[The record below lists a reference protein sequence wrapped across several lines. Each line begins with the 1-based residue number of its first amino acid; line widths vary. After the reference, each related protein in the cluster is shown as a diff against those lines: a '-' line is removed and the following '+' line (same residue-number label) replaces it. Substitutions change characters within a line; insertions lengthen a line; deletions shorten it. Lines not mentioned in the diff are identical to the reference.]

1 MTRALL
7 AAVLLL
13 QGQDRTDLKAAL
25 AREIIGPS
33 TAMEE
38 VQAWLEPRIPAMPRV
53 ASAEEWTKTAARLRA
68 DVLEK
73 VVFRG
78 EAARWRDAKTKV
90 EFLAEIEGG
99 PGVRIRKLR
108 YEALPGLWIPAL
120 LYLPEKPAGK
130 VPVHLAVN
138 GHDGKGKA
146 ADYKQIRCANLA
158 RRGMIALNVEWLGMG
173 QLRGPGYGHYL
184 MNQLDL
190 LGTSGLAPFYLSMSR
205 GLDLLLSLENAD
217 PARVAV
223 HGLSGGGWQ
232 TITIT
237 ALDPRVTLSNPV
249 AGYSSFKTRVRH
261 LKDLGDSEQT
271 PCDLATVADY
281 THLTA
286 MRAPRPTLLTFC
298 AKDNCCF
305 EAGYALQPLLDAAR
319 PAFALYGREDAL
331 RSHVNVDPGD
341 HNFGLDN
348 RQALYRMVGDSFF
361 PGDPSYDPKEIA
373 SEVKTAQELEIEL
386 PKENA
391 TFNSLARALMA
402 GLPRGSADRARLRE
416 LLRLET
422 DSAVSAAEVGKEE
435 KGGIRIVYRRLR
447 VDDAW
452 TLPSV
457 ELAPA
462 EPRSTAVL
470 FSEAGKAGAW
480 AEAERLLAG
489 GSRVVALD
497 PFYYGESKIAQKDF
511 LFALLVAAVGRRPLG
526 IQASQVAAVARWAA
540 GEFKGPVT
548 VAAAGPR
555 ASLAALAAATLEEK
569 AIAGLEL
576 HRPYGSLQEVIE
588 QNLGV
593 NQAPELFCFG
603 LLESFD
609 VRTLA
614 ALAAPRPLVV
624 HGASERARKELEP
637 LRGSYPALEIR

>member
-1 MTRALL
+1 MMRVLSVLILL
-7 AAVLLL
+7 AA
-13 QGQDRTDLKAAL
+13 QEKPDLKAVL
-25 AREIIGPS
+25 SREIIGPS

-38 VQAWLEPRIPAMPRV
+38 VQAWLEPRIPSMPAVR
-53 ASAEEWTKTAARLRA
+53 SAEEWTRTAERLRA
-68 DVLEK
+68 ETLQK

-78 EAARWRDAKTKV
+78 EAAKWRDAKTRV
-90 EFLAEIEGG
+90 EWLAEIEGG

-120 LYLPEKPAGK
+120 LYLPEKLADK

-190 LGTSGLAPFYLSMSR
+190 CGTSGLAPFYLSMSR

-271 PCDLATVADY
+271 PCDMAVVADY
-281 THLTA
+281 THFTA
-286 MRAPRPTLLTFC
+286 MRAPKPTLLTFC

-305 EAGYALQPLLDAAR
+305 EAGYALAPLVEAAQPVYR
-319 PAFALYGREDAL
+319 LYGKEAAL

-348 RQALYRMVGDSFF
+348 RQALYRMVGDFFF
-361 PGDPSYDPKEIA
+361 PGDASYDPKEIA

-391 TFNSLARALMA
+391 TFSSLARALMA
-402 GLPRGSADRARLRE
+402 DLPRGPSDRARLRE
-416 LLRLET
+416 VLRLEK
-422 DSAVSAAEVGKEE
+422 DSAVTAVQVGLEE
-435 KGGIRIVYRRLR
+435 KGGLRIVYRKLR
-447 VDDAW
+447 VDDAF

-462 EPRSTAVL
+462 EPRSTSIL

-480 AEAERLLAG
+480 AEAERLLAE
-489 GSRVVALD
+489 GSRVVAVD
-497 PFYYGESKIAQKDF
+497 PFYYGESRIAQKDF

-526 IQASQVAAVARWAA
+526 LQASQVAAVARWAA
-540 GEFKGPVT
+540 GEFKTPVT

-555 ASLAALAAATLEEK
+555 ASLVALAAAGLEEK
-569 AIAGLEL
+569 AIAGLEI
-576 HRPYGSLQEVIE
+576 HRPYGSLKEVIE

-609 VRTLA
+609 VRQLA

-624 HGASERARKELEP
+624 HGASDRARQELGP
-637 LRGSYPALEIR
+637 LRERYPALELR